1 MSVKRKPLECGVFQ
15 DLEMAKHYYQE
26 TARWMQGVAKNF
38 VSIAEKWGITD
49 GKVLDVGTGPGSL
62 AVGFAEVL
70 PGVQVVGLDLS
81 DAALE
86 LARKNAQESGAS
98 VRVSFEK
105 GNAEDMPFEDDT
117 FDLVISNNTLH
128 LVEHP
133 VSMFDEIQRV
143 LKPQGR
149 FIISDFRRYWLGLLT
164 EHLRAS
170 YTPREVKDMLNQSKL
185 QGWTVKDSLLWL
197 SILSGGGDDGFR

>member
-1 MSVKRKPLECGVFQ
+1 MIKREPLSCGVFE
-15 DLEMAKHYYQE
+15 DVEMAKRYHQE

-62 AVGFAEVL
+62 AIGFAEGL

-86 LARKNAQESGAS
+86 LARDNTQKSGAS
-98 VRVSFEK
+98 LRVSFER
-105 GNAEDMPFEDDT
+105 GDAEDMPFEDDV

-128 LVEHP
+128 LIENP
-133 VSMFDEIQRV
+133 VSMLDEIHRV
-143 LKPQGR
+143 LKPQGG
-149 FIISDFRRYWLGLLT
+149 FIISDFRRSWLGVFT
-164 EHLRAS
+164 EHFRAS
-170 YTPREVKDMLNQSKL
+170 YTPQEVKDLLSQSKL
-185 QGWTVKDSLLWL
+185 QGWMVKDGLLWM
-197 SILSGGGDDGFR
+197 SILSEG